1 MEDILFHAPGILAV
15 CLIFGLP
22 IVAVVMAFVSKMRR
36 DKQQN
41 EIRKL
46 VIENNVD
53 PETAKLL
60 VEEPKKRRTKAEM
73 DFGTLRKACLML
85 GIGLGTLIDKL
96 ACIDTKSIYFWLVI
110 AFGVGIGLLT
120 AFLVEMHFAA
130 KKLPQKGSDE
140 VELPEQKE

>member
-1 MEDILFHAPGILAV
+1 MEDILFHASGILAV

-22 IVAVVMAFVSKMRR
+22 IVAVVMAFVSKLRR

-85 GIGLGTLIDKL
+85 GIGLGALIDKL

-120 AFLVEMHFAA
+120 AFLVEMHFAY
-130 KKLPQKGSDE
+130 KKTGQKEEPNETDE
-140 VELPEQKE
+140 VE